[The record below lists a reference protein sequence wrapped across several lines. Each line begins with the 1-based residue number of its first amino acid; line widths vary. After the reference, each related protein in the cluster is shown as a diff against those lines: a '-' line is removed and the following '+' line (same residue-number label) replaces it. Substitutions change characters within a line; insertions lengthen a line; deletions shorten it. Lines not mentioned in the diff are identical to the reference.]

1 MNDFENRLST
11 ALRNVAGNAPRAAG
25 LEAAARSRLRRRRR
39 THLATGV
46 VAAVAAVPLA
56 GFLTGLP
63 STTSTG
69 PGPATSPSGAISS
82 TTPSPSEGP
91 AYFGDTRMSDLGEI
105 TVHDVEFPVGAQSLP
120 PETAPAKGNEL
131 GALDLEVCS
140 NGAPVPDG
148 ALPDGAL
155 SRYSVADF
163 WIIEAWIGSPDE
175 GPAQFSIHNST
186 DAVVREP
193 SLSDAQLAQ
202 VADGTCE
209 RGWLTIELPRGTEI
223 GRVAYTP
230 WQATPLMWRPE

>member
-11 ALRNVAGNAPRAAG
+11 TLRNVADKAPGAAG
-25 LEAAARSRLRRRRR
+25 LEAATRSRLRRRRQTR
-39 THLATGV
+39 LTAGV
-46 VAAVAAVPLA
+46 VVAVAALPLA

-63 STTSTG
+63 STTSTDR
-69 PGPATSPSGAISS
+69 GPASSPSGAVSS

-105 TVHDVEFPVGAQSLP
+105 TVHAVEFPVSAQSLT
-120 PETAPAKGNEL
+120 PETAPAKGNQL

-140 NGAPVPDG
+140 DG
-148 ALPDGAL
+148 SPLPDGAPG
-155 SRYSVADF
+155 RYSATEF
-163 WIIEAWIGSPDE
+163 WIIEAWIGGPDD
-175 GPAQFSIHNST
+175 GPVQYSVGNST

-193 SLSDAQLAQ
+193 SLSDAQLAE

-209 RGWLTIELPRGTEI
+209 RGWLTFELPRGTKI

>member
-11 ALRNVAGNAPRAAG
+11 ALRNVAGNAPGAAG
-25 LEAAARSRLRRRRR
+25 LDAAARSRLRRRRR

-46 VAAVAAVPLA
+46 VVAVAALPLA

-63 STTSTG
+63 STTSTDR
-69 PGPATSPSGAISS
+69 GPASSPSGAVSS

-105 TVHDVEFPVGAQSLP
+105 TVHAVEFPVSAKSLT
-120 PETAPAKGNEL
+120 PETAPAKGNQF

-140 NGAPVPDG
+140 DG
-148 ALPDGAL
+148 SPLPDGAPG
-155 SRYSVADF
+155 RYSATEF
-163 WIIEAWIGSPDE
+163 WIIEAWIGGPDD
-175 GPAQFSIHNST
+175 GPVQYSVGNST

-193 SLSDAQLAQ
+193 SLSDAQLAE

-209 RGWLTIELPRGTEI
+209 RGWLTFELPRGTKI